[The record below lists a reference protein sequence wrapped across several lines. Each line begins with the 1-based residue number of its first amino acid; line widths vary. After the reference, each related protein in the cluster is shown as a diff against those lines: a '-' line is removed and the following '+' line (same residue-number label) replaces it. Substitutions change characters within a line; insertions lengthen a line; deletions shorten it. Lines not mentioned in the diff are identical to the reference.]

1 MTQNSLISSAAPD
14 FTIPTIRSAESPV
27 EMRSLS
33 DYAGSWLLL
42 IFYPRDFSFVCPTEI
57 TSFSSRSHEFAKRN
71 CQLLALSVDTIEMHA
86 EWLRTSPAEGGIGPL
101 DFPLASDV
109 AGVVAQQYGVWSPTK
124 HVSYRGTFMI
134 DPEGVVQYS
143 VIHNLAVGR
152 SVDETL
158 RVLDAL
164 QSGGLCPA
172 SWTRADGNLDLE
184 NALKPGRVLG
194 HYRIVQA
201 LGNGSFGH
209 VLAAWDSRLERSV
222 ALKILKS
229 QTQESRAEILSEARA
244 AAPLMHP
251 NICTIYGV
259 EEIDGLLVITMELL
273 DGCSLTDYLTNH
285 SPLAERLRIAH
296 GIAAGLAAAHAEKIV
311 HGDFKPDNI
320 HIGQDTVPHI
330 LDFGLAH
337 RQKST
342 PPAAAP
348 QMVDA
353 STLLQNTSSDL
364 LSTVQMANV
373 VTADD
378 QGSGKISGTPA
389 YMAPE
394 RWSNQKVHSANDI
407 YSFGLILFELVTGR
421 RAFQNT
427 ELRHLLE
434 QVSDPNLPNRL
445 ASELPPELQQLC
457 INMLAFDHAKRP
469 SATEIVEELQ
479 AIAEQMTDSSDLS

>member
-1 MTQNSLISSAAPD
+1 
-14 FTIPTIRSAESPV
+14 
-27 EMRSLS
+27 
-33 DYAGSWLLL
+33 
-42 IFYPRDFSFVCPTEI
+42 
-57 TSFSSRSHEFAKRN
+57 
-71 CQLLALSVDTIEMHA
+71 
-86 EWLRTSPAEGGIGPL
+86 
-101 DFPLASDV
+101 
-109 AGVVAQQYGVWSPTK
+109 
-124 HVSYRGTFMI
+124 
-134 DPEGVVQYS
+134 
-143 VIHNLAVGR
+143 
-152 SVDETL
+152 
-158 RVLDAL
+158 
-164 QSGGLCPA
+164 
-172 SWTRADGNLDLE
+172 
-184 NALKPGRVLG
+184 
-194 HYRIVQA
+194 
-201 LGNGSFGH
+201 
-209 VLAAWDSRLERSV
+209 
-222 ALKILKS
+222 
-229 QTQESRAEILSEARA
+229 
-244 AAPLMHP
+244 MHP

-259 EEIDGLLVITMELL
+259 DEIDGLLVITMELL

-285 SPLAERLRIAH
+285 SSLAERLRIAH

-320 HIGQDTVPHI
+320 HISQDTVPHI

-342 PPAAAP
+342 PPLAAP
-348 QMVDA
+348 QRIDS
-353 STLLQNTSSDL
+353 STLLQNPSSDL

-479 AIAEQMTDSSDLS
+479 AIAQQMTDSSDLS